1 MTHNHQEFNASALVK
16 ESAAIMIKENVF
28 DKSSLSRAV
37 DKLLDNDALR
47 KKYGENAYKL
57 AQKDASKLICESIMK
72 FASK

>member
-1 MTHNHQEFNASALVK
+1 
-16 ESAAIMIKENVF
+16 MIKENVF